1 MQKYENCILKY
12 KIEEEETKIFGSEF
26 VSYNANK
33 CRLFIN
39 GKEKELCDNYIN
51 KQGKNQNN
59 YLYVKMLFKEAIVDI
74 SNIFDGCTS
83 LISISDNISK
93 WNISKV
99 TKMNRLFN
107 QCQSLES
114 FPDITKRNIHF

>member
-1 MQKYENCILKY
+1 MI
-12 KIEEEETKIFGSEF
+12 
-26 VSYNANK
+26 
-33 CRLFIN
+33 
-39 GKEKELCDNYIN
+39 
-51 KQGKNQNN
+51 
-59 YLYVKMLFKEAIVDI
+59 FKEDIVDI

-107 QCQSLES
+107 QCISLES
-114 FPDITKRNIHF
+114 LPDISQWDTSNVTTIERLFNQCYSLKSLKILVNGILLK